1 MGLFRRVSDIISAN
15 LNDMMER
22 YEDPEKM
29 LRQAVREMEEAIAVA
44 RKETAQAMASG
55 KLVAKGLAD
64 HERQDRDWQERAE
77 KAVRAGDD
85 GLARKALARKQEY
98 DKMVAALRD
107 EATAAEEAG
116 RLLRRQLEAMEAKLA
131 EAKRRL
137 GTYVARQKAA
147 QVRARYRLA
156 AGTARLDQGAFEKF
170 DRLREKVERAE
181 AEAEALRELDGDG
194 AAGAGDESDTG
205 GAGPSV
211 DAELAALKKKLGGPS

>member
-22 YEDPEKM
+22 YENPEKM
-29 LRQAVREMEEAIAVA
+29 LRQAVREMEAAIAVA

-55 KLVAKGLAD
+55 KLVAKSLAD
-64 HERQDRDWQERAE
+64 HERQSDNWQERAE

-85 GLARKALARKQEY
+85 ALARTALARKQEY

-107 EATAAEEAG
+107 EVAAADEAV
-116 RLLRRQLEAMEAKLA
+116 RTLRRQLEAMEAKLA

-137 GTYVARQKAA
+137 GTYVARQRAA

-156 AGTARLDQGAFEKF
+156 AGTALDQGAFEKF

-181 AEAEALRELDGDG
+181 AEAEALRELDG
-194 AAGAGDESDTG
+194 AGACAEPEAGSCGEDSAVDE
-205 GAGPSV
+205 
-211 DAELAALKKKLGGPS
+211 ELAALKKKLGERS

>member
-1 MGLFRRVSDIISAN
+1 MGLFWRVSDIISAN

-55 KLVAKGLAD
+55 KLVAKSLAD
-64 HERQDRDWQERAE
+64 NERQGREWQERAE

-107 EATAAEEAG
+107 EADVADEAG
-116 RLLRRQLEAMEAKLA
+116 RTLRRQLEAMEAKLA

-156 AGTARLDQGAFEKF
+156 AGTAALDQGAFEKF

-194 AAGAGDESDTG
+194 A
-205 GAGPSV
+205 GAGPEPGPCGGALAV
-211 DAELAALKKKLGGPS
+211 DVELAALKKKLGEPS

>member
-22 YEDPEKM
+22 YENPEKM
-29 LRQAVREMEEAIAVA
+29 LRQAVREMGEAIAVA

-55 KLVAKGLAD
+55 KLVAKCLAD
-64 HERQDRDWQERAE
+64 HEWQARDWQERAE

-85 GLARKALARKQEY
+85 SLARKALARKQEY

-107 EATAAEEAG
+107 EVATADEAV
-116 RLLRRQLEAMEAKLA
+116 RILRRQLEAMEAKLA

-147 QVRARYRLA
+147 QVRARYRLT
-156 AGTARLDQGAFEKF
+156 AGTAALDQGAFEKF

-194 AAGAGDESDTG
+194 TCAKPEAGLYGDDL
-205 GAGPSV
+205 AV
-211 DAELAALKKKLGGPS
+211 DEELAALKKKFGERS

>member
-15 LNDMMER
+15 LNDLMER
-22 YEDPEKM
+22 CEDPEKM
-29 LRQAVREMEEAIAVA
+29 LRQAVREMEDAIAVA

-55 KLVAKGLAD
+55 KMVAKSLAD
-64 HERQDRDWQERAE
+64 HERQGRDWQERAE

-85 GLARKALARKQEY
+85 GLARKALARRQEY

-107 EATAAEEAG
+107 EATASEEAG
-116 RLLRRQLEAMEAKLA
+116 RTLRRQLEAMEAKLA

-156 AGTARLDQGAFEKF
+156 AGTAALDRGAFEKF

-194 AAGAGDESDTG
+194 A
-205 GAGPSV
+205 GAGPEPGPCGDLAV